1 MFLNK
6 VILIGRL
13 THEPDHRYTPSGISV
28 CNLRLAVPRRYNTP
42 SGEKREETL
51 FINVEAWQK
60 QADICSR
67 FLRKGRRVLIEGRL
81 VTDTWVSTGGER
93 RSKIKVVA
101 QNVRFMDKI
110 TEEPAPTTYP
120 QQEQFEEQFEEPS
133 TEYDES
139 FEEPPEQEGQGF

>member
-13 THEPDHRYTPSGISV
+13 THEPDLRYTPSGISV

-42 SGEKREETL
+42 SGERREETL

-60 QADICSR
+60 QADICSK

-81 VTDTWVSTGGER
+81 VTDTWTSASGER
-93 RSKIKVVA
+93 RSRIKVIA

-110 TEEPAPTTYP
+110 SEPAVTTYP
-120 QQEQFEEQFEEPS
+120 QQEQFEEQIEPP
-133 TEYDES
+133 TEYDET
-139 FEEPPEQEGQGF
+139 FEEPPEQEGQEF